1 MLIITLLLSLQ
12 YTEYEQTNDGYQN
25 QQQIAKAVA
34 DHFFICPTN
43 DFAIGL
49 ADRGANVYYY
59 YFTHVSTIWLTNV
72 ISLSTVAVSSLRH
85 RN

>member
-1 MLIITLLLSLQ
+1 MQ
-12 YTEYEQTNDGYQN
+12 YTEYEQSNDGYQN

-43 DFAIGL
+43 EFAIGL

-59 YFTHVSTIWLTNV
+59 YFTHVSSSDV
-72 ISLSTVAVSSLRH
+72 ISLSTVTVFH
-85 RN
+85 HGN